1 MAHDAADQ
9 THWHEPKHG
18 ENAGTGTFNRRAM
31 PYDLFMESEG
41 VPIFRGI
48 GVRRVQDLP
57 MKPWQ
62 RLGGRGSYIQLYGT
76 EGLWGMY
83 IAEIPARGALLP
95 EHHLYEKQVLVV
107 EGRGA
112 TEVWLEG
119 QSKKQ
124 TFEWQAGSLFSI
136 PLNAHHR
143 FINATSAPALILC
156 GTSAPNI
163 INLVDSMKF
172 VFDCPWN
179 FTERYSG
186 ADDYF
191 KPKDDIAP
199 DPVRG
204 LAMKRT
210 NLVPDVVNCEM
221 PLDNR
226 RSPGYRRMEPHMGGQ
241 RFHLWVGQHE
251 NGRYSKAHKHEV
263 GSDPDLHQ
271 GQGLH
276 VYVARDPGC
285 DAVERR
291 QGQQGAAPGLRAGRP
306 RLGRTDERRLVPRPL
321 RRLEGPAAVHGLVR
335 SQQPLSDEARRARRG
350 DG

>member
-1 MAHDAADQ
+1 M
-9 THWHEPKHG
+9 
-18 ENAGTGTFNRRAM
+18 
-31 PYDLFMESEG
+31 
-41 VPIFRGI
+41 
-48 GVRRVQDLP
+48 
-57 MKPWQ
+57 
-62 RLGGRGSYIQLYGT
+62 
-76 EGLWGMY
+76 
-83 IAEIPARGALLP
+83 
-95 EHHLYEKQVLVV
+95 LVV

-112 TEVWLEG
+112 TEVWLHRAG
-119 QSKKQ
+119 RAKKQ

-143 FINATSAPALILC
+143 FINATSSPALILC

-163 INLVDSMKF
+163 INLMDSMEF
-172 VFDCPWN
+172 VFECPWN

-251 NGRYSKAHKHEV
+251 NGRYSKAHKHESAAILICIK
-263 GSDPDLHQ
+263 GKGYTYTWPETL
-271 GQGLH
+271 G
-276 VYVARDPGC
+276 R
-285 DAVERR
+285 DAVEGRPRR
-291 QGQQGAAPGLRAGRP
+291 QGAAPGLRAGRP
-306 RLGRTDERRLVPRPL
+306 RLGRTDERRLVPRSTSAS
-321 RRLEGPAAVHGLVR
+321 RRTRCGSPPGSGPTTTPR
-335 SQQPLSDEARRARRG
+335 
-350 DG
+350 